1 MRASRL
7 RHDDNPVLEW
17 CLSNILTK
25 TNRGGNLCPTK
36 QRPDQKIDAAVG
48 LMMASSRAI
57 SEEDAAIGA
66 DEMTSRPGPKDQDD
80 RGLNAV
86 LARPMSA

>member
-1 MRASRL
+1 MRAGRL

-17 CLSNILTK
+17 CLSNIVTK
-25 TNRGGNLCPTK
+25 ANRGGNLCPTK
-36 QRPDQKIDAAVG
+36 QWSNQKIDAAVG

-57 SEEDAAIGA
+57 SEEDAAVGA
-66 DEMTSRPGPKDQDD
+66 DEMTSRPGPEDQDD

>member
-1 MRASRL
+1 M
-7 RHDDNPVLEW
+7 V
-17 CLSNILTK
+17 
-25 TNRGGNLCPTK
+25 
-36 QRPDQKIDAAVG
+36 AAVSAVV
-48 LMMASSRAI
+48 MASGRAI

-86 LARPMSA
+86 LARPMIA